1 MAMTVALVVVDVVIE
16 AVAANG
22 VRVACE
28 KIPFFRSVSFGI
40 WINAGSR
47 DETAEK
53 SGLLHFLEH
62 LVFKG
67 TSRRDARTISKEI
80 DELGGNVDAFTSRE
94 VTCYSARVLSDR
106 LPQAFDLLADM
117 VLNATF
123 PEDEIERER
132 QVILEEIRMGEDSPS
147 DLIYD
152 KLFEERFRQNSLGRP
167 ITGVAETV
175 RSIMKVDLVAARRR
189 NYSPR
194 SIVVTACG
202 DVEPE
207 RLVELVEQ
215 AFAGLA
221 PVDTKRVRQADN
233 PPQIKKA
240 IIKPLEQEHLMIA
253 GPGLPMSTKRRHEL
267 AVLDAILGSSI
278 SSRLFQKVREELGL
292 AYSVYSFYDQF
303 LDAGLFGVY
312 AACSPDKLGETQKA
326 IMGEI
331 KKMVKEPPS
340 ADEVLRAQKMGFDT
354 LKMSFESLSYRMGRM
369 AYQNLYDKKRFTLD
383 ELLEG
388 LSNVTVESVHA
399 LACELF
405 EDKDFTQVA
414 LGPVPE
420 DEVMALTD

>member
-1 MAMTVALVVVDVVIE
+1 MAAVDAVIE

-28 KIPFFRSVSFGI
+28 RIPFFRSVSFGI

-53 SGLLHFLEH
+53 AGLLHFLEH

-67 TSRRDARTISKEI
+67 TLRRDAHTISKEI

-117 VLNATF
+117 TLNATF

-175 RSIMKVDLVAARRR
+175 RSIMKADLMEARRQS
-189 NYSPR
+189 YAPQ

-207 RLVELVEQ
+207 KLVKLVEKS
-215 AFAGLA
+215 FGGLA
-221 PVDTKRVRQADN
+221 PVNTKRVCQADS
-233 PPQIKKA
+233 PSQIKKA
-240 IIKPLEQEHLMIA
+240 VIKPLEQEHLMIA
-253 GPGLPMSTKRRHEL
+253 GPGLAMNTKRRHEL
-267 AVLDAILGSSI
+267 AVLNAILGSSI

-303 LDAGLFGVY
+303 VETGLFGVY
-312 AACSPDKLGETQKA
+312 AACSPDKLEETQRA
-326 IMGEI
+326 IMGEVE
-331 KKMVKEPPS
+331 KMVQEPPFD
-340 ADEVLRAQKMGFDT
+340 DEVLRAKKMGADT

-369 AYQNLYDKKRFTLD
+369 AYHNLYDEKRFTLD

-388 LSNVTVESVHA
+388 LSNVTVKGVHA

-405 EDKDFTQVA
+405 ENKNFTQVA

-420 DEVMALTD
+420 DEVMALTC